1 MTVTATPRP
10 TGHPGYSQT
19 LAREPESAGAARSL
33 VRTALAAW
41 HQDGLTEDALCVIT
55 ELVSNAVDHACCSV
69 IRVVVTRPA
78 EDRVLLA
85 VVDRSRDLPMMRTDC
100 GGERIRGRGLVLVD
114 ALSDRWG
121 TGLHRWGK
129 TVWAELRSGPAT
141 GD

>member
-19 LAREPESAGAARSL
+19 LERVPESAGAARSL

-41 HQDGLTEDALCVIT
+41 QQDGLIEDALCVIT

-78 EDRVLLA
+78 DDRVLLA
-85 VVDRSRDLPMMRTDC
+85 VVDRSRDLPRTGTDRDA
-100 GGERIRGRGLVLVD
+100 ERLRGRGLVLVD

-121 TGLHRWGK
+121 TEPHRWGK
-129 TVWAELRSGPAT
+129 TVWAELSGEPAA
-141 GD
+141 GG